1 MANISKISLYKAL
14 DQLNVYSEDV
24 CKEIVDEENR
34 VDHYEDIL
42 GSYLVKLNTF
52 PLTDRDM
59 RESAK
64 LLHLIGDFERI
75 SDHAVNVMESA
86 EELNE
91 KGIEFSEF
99 AMGELRVITSAVKEI
114 VELSFTSFQ
123 KNDIEAASR
132 VEPLEQVIDNLKE
145 KLRTR
150 HIERL
155 QNGGCTIE
163 AGFIWGDLLN
173 NLERV
178 SDHCSNI
185 AGCVI
190 EMAQGRIDLHQYLK
204 SIKEGKGAF
213 VEQLEEYSKIYSV

>member
-1 MANISKISLYKAL
+1 M
-14 DQLNVYSEDV
+14 
-24 CKEIVDEENR
+24 DEENS
-34 VDHYEDIL
+34 VDKYEDIL

-86 EELNE
+86 EELKE
-91 KGIEFSEF
+91 KGMEFSEF
-99 AMGELRVITSAVKEI
+99 AMGELQVITSAVKEI
-114 VELSFTSFQ
+114 VELSFAAFE
-123 KNDIEAASR
+123 KNDVEAASR

-163 AGFIWGDLLN
+163 AGFIWSDLLN

-190 EMAQGRIDLHQYLK
+190 EMAQGSLDLHQYIK
-204 SIKEGKGAF
+204 SIKEGKGDF
-213 VEQLEEYSKIYSV
+213 VEQLEEYSRIYSV

>member
-1 MANISKISLYKAL
+1 
-14 DQLNVYSEDV
+14 
-24 CKEIVDEENR
+24 
-34 VDHYEDIL
+34 
-42 GSYLVKLNTF
+42 
-52 PLTDRDM
+52 
-59 RESAK
+59 
-64 LLHLIGDFERI
+64 
-75 SDHAVNVMESA
+75 MESA
-86 EELNE
+86 EELKE
-91 KGIEFSEF
+91 KGMEFSEF
-99 AMGELRVITSAVKEI
+99 AMGELRVITAAVKEI
-114 VELSFTSFQ
+114 VELSFTAFE
-123 KNDIEAASR
+123 KNDIESASR

-145 KLRTR
+145 QLRTR

-163 AGFIWGDLLN
+163 AGFIWSDLLN

-213 VEQLEEYSKIYSV
+213 VEQLEEYTKIYSV